1 MEILDRQWVWN
12 LVEIPMS
19 TLLEIEKAAEMLP
32 SDQQRELFG
41 FLLKKLRMD
50 GPPLML
56 PRIFSAEEMNAWMD
70 EDGADLREIT
80 RNA

>member
-1 MEILDRQWVWN
+1 
-12 LVEIPMS
+12 MS

-32 SDQQRELFG
+32 TDQQRELFG

-50 GPPLML
+50 GPLLME
-56 PRIFSAEEMNAWMD
+56 PRIFSAEELNAWMD
-70 EDGADLREIT
+70 EDEADLRGIT

>member
-1 MEILDRQWVWN
+1 
-12 LVEIPMS
+12 MS

-32 SDQQRELFG
+32 ADQQRELFG

-50 GPPLML
+50 GPPLMT

-70 EDGADLREIT
+70 EDEADLREFT

>member
-1 MEILDRQWVWN
+1 
-12 LVEIPMS
+12 MS

-32 SDQQRELFG
+32 RHQQRELFG

-50 GPPLML
+50 GPPLMA

-70 EDGADLREIT
+70 EDEADLRGIT

>member
-1 MEILDRQWVWN
+1 
-12 LVEIPMS
+12 MS

-32 SDQQRELFG
+32 TDQQRELFG

-50 GPPLML
+50 GPLLMA
-56 PRIFSAEEMNAWMD
+56 PRIFSAEELNAWMD
-70 EDGADLREIT
+70 EDEADLRGIT